1 LYWCDGSLICV
12 VFGNYANM
20 LSTDSRPGYFARLRT
35 PYINTTGMCLELYFQ
50 SQSTSI
56 VSKSVISIIVFD
68 EEKEKT
74 VLAST
79 EGLERTVWDRLIS
92 RLPSGVHQVVVE
104 GRRSSCGY
112 SSMSVDDVV
121 VKPCENF
128 GNSCLE
134 YCLFLLTTGLCP
146 SASIKITLWPNLRFG
161 TPFLQM

>member
-1 LYWCDGSLICV
+1 
-12 VFGNYANM
+12 M

-35 PYINTTGMCLELYFQ
+35 PYINTTGMCIELYFQ

-56 VSKSVISIIVFD
+56 VSKSVISILVFD
-68 EEKEKT
+68 EEKEMT

-104 GRRSSCGY
+104 GRRGSCGY
-112 SSMSVDDVV
+112 SSMFVDDVV

-128 GNSCLE
+128 GDSSLQ
-134 YCLFLLTTGLCP
+134 YCLFLADNRT
-146 SASIKITLWPNLRFG
+146 S
-161 TPFLQM
+161 PFRKH